1 LSGRD
6 DAGSPASGKNGKEP
20 SGSPGPGSGADSSG
34 TGAALM
40 PTRRGR
46 PGHGNG
52 SGQREPSMAE
62 LKKRAALMLEIIT
75 SSQLDMARSETR
87 GLLTEKSEE
96 QADRPLASSL
106 AGELATR
113 LVKWQQEFTAD
124 AAVVAD
130 AASTKG

>member
-1 LSGRD
+1 
-6 DAGSPASGKNGKEP
+6 
-20 SGSPGPGSGADSSG
+20 
-34 TGAALM
+34 
-40 PTRRGR
+40 
-46 PGHGNG
+46 
-52 SGQREPSMAE
+52 
-62 LKKRAALMLEIIT
+62 
-75 SSQLDMARSETR
+75 MARSETR